1 MLDFAIVVA
10 FVLYGIGA
18 GLRARRQA
26 SRDLTEYFLAG
37 RSIGGWRAGFS
48 MAATQFA
55 ADTPLLVMGLI
66 ATGGAFSLWR
76 LWIYGLAFL
85 LMGFVLG
92 AAWRR
97 AGVLTDAELTIV
109 RYSAKGALTLRA
121 LKAVYYGTVINC
133 IVMAFVLVAA
143 VRIFEIFLP
152 WHEWLSPAWY
162 EPVRALLA
170 ATGMELSAGATA
182 LDPSVATTNNVLSIA
197 ATLAFVAL
205 YSTTGGIRSVIAT
218 DVVQLAIMMLGTAAY
233 AYFAV
238 DAAGGLGALPDA
250 LTAAYGAERAHTFLS
265 FAPTLEQAL
274 VPFLI
279 VLSLQWLFQVNSDG
293 TGYLAQ
299 RTMACRDEHHARIA
313 AVVFTITQIVVR
325 SVLWLVIG
333 IALLIVFPFDVTQ
346 PITDAFVGERELT
359 FARGMDE
366 LLPPG
371 VRGLMLTGMLAAL
384 ASTLDTHLN
393 WGASY
398 WSNDLYKAVWVE
410 RIRKRT
416 AGRRELVLVARLS
429 TLVVLAIALLI
440 MVSLGSIQSAWQVSL
455 LFGAGTGA
463 VLVLRWLW
471 ERVNLY
477 SEMASIAVSLVVAP
491 ILLVTVEAEW
501 LRLTVMAAV
510 STTVVL
516 LTALF
521 GPETE
526 VTRRVQFFRAVRP
539 LGWWRSTARA
549 ASEDPNGPLVALRR
563 ALLLLAACAA
573 SVYCWLIGFGTLLLD
588 REAWLGGVALLLLG
602 SFATIFWIGGL
613 RRRAFAP
620 IDRESS

>member
-1 MLDFAIVVA
+1 M
-10 FVLYGIGA
+10 
-18 GLRARRQA
+18 GLRARKQA
-26 SRDLTEYFLAG
+26 SKDLGEYFLAG
-37 RSIGGWRAGFS
+37 RSIGGFRAGFS

-55 ADTPLLVMGLI
+55 ADTPLLVMGLL
-66 ATGGAFSLWR
+66 ATGGIFSLWR

-92 AAWRR
+92 AAWQR
-97 AGVLTDAELTIV
+97 AGVLTDAELTMV
-109 RYSAKGALTLRA
+109 RYSAKGALWLRA

-133 IVMAFVLVAA
+133 VVMAFVLIAA
-143 VRIFEIFLP
+143 MRIFEVFLQ
-152 WHEWLSPAWY
+152 WHEWLPQSWY
-162 EPVRALLA
+162 EPLRALIVTLGLDLGSGA
-170 ATGMELSAGATA
+170 ATLEASI
-182 LDPSVATTNNVLSIA
+182 ATTNNALSIA
-197 ATLAFVAL
+197 AMLAFVAL

-238 DAAGGLGALPDA
+238 DAVGGLSAIPDA
-250 LTAAYGAERAHTFLS
+250 LASIYGVEQADRFLS

-299 RTMACRDEHHARIA
+299 RTMACRDEQHARIA

-333 IALLIVFPFDVTQ
+333 IALLIVFPFDVARRMS
-346 PITDAFVGERELT
+346 DAFVGERELT
-359 FARGMDE
+359 FVRGVDE

-371 VRGLMLTGMLAAL
+371 VRGLLLTGLLAAL
-384 ASTLDTHLN
+384 ASTLDTHMN

-410 RIRKRT
+410 RIGKRT

-429 TLVVLAIALLI
+429 SLAVLAIALTI
-440 MVSLGSIQSAWQVSL
+440 MVNLGSIQSAWQISL

-477 SEMASIAVSLVVAP
+477 SELASIAASLLVAP
-491 ILLVTVEAEW
+491 VLLATVEAEW
-501 LRLTVMAAV
+501 LRLATMAAV
-510 STTVVL
+510 STTVVV

-521 GPETE
+521 LPETE
-526 VTRRVQFFRAVRP
+526 EARRVQFFRSVRP
-539 LGWWRSTARA
+539 LGWWRRTARA
-549 ASEDPNGPLVALRR
+549 AGQEQEAPLVGLRR
-563 ALLLLAACAA
+563 ALLLLGACAV
-573 SVYCWLIGFGTLLLD
+573 SVYCWLVGFSTLLLD
-588 REAWLGGVALLLLG
+588 RDAWFGAVALLLVG
-602 SFATIFWIGGL
+602 SLVTVFWIGGL
-613 RRRAFAP
+613 RRRAFP
-620 IDRESS
+620 ELRDQPRS